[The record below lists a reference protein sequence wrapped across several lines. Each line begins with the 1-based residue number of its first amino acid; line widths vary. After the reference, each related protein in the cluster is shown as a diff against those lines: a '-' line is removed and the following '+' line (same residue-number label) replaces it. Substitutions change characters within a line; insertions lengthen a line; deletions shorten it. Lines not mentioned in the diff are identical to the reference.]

1 MIQIDLFSIRNF
13 LKKYYAH
20 IVAIILILYIFNGC
34 NNTEPLVAEAKSLKK
49 ENVLLKKVIKNTL
62 KENEQKDKEIIEH
75 KKAILFLDNQNQK
88 RQQEIFDLA
97 QKNRDLKS
105 SVNKYTTDELV
116 KFYIERYKKP
126 KEITKTN
133 YGIAFKDTLSKVIAN
148 DLINY
153 DFTFKELSISKE
165 IIEDQNKISIIKDT
179 VINNLEYQKK
189 NLNFVVQEQGLLI
202 DNQEDL
208 ISKQE
213 KIIKKETRKKNILK
227 LSIPAGIIV
236 GIVTGV
242 LITK

>member
-1 MIQIDLFSIRNF
+1 MIQIDLFKIRGF
-13 LKKYYAH
+13 FKKYYAH

-34 NNTEPLVAEAKSLKK
+34 NNTEPLVTEAKFLKR

-62 KENEQKDKEIIEH
+62 KENEQKDKEIIGH
-75 KKAILFLDNQNQK
+75 KKAIVFLDSQNQK

-153 DFTFKELSISKE
+153 DFTFKELSINKE
-165 IIEDQNKISIIKDT
+165 IIKDQNKISVIKDT
-179 VINNLEYQKK
+179 IINNLEYQKK
-189 NLNFVVQEQGLLI
+189 NLNFVLDNQSLLI
-202 DNQEDL
+202 DNQESL
-208 ISKQE
+208 IDKQE
-213 KIIKKETRKKNILK
+213 KIIKKDSRNKKLLK
-227 LSIPAGIIV
+227 LSIPIGIVV
-236 GIVTGV
+236 GVVTGV